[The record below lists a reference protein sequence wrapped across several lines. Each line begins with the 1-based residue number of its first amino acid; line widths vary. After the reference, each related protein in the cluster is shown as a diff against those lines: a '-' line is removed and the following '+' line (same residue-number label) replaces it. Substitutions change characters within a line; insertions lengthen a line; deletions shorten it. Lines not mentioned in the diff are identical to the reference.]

1 MRCVKIILIAL
12 IALSFYLSSAGLAFA
27 EVKNKNKNKNK
38 NIDWQQELVNYER
51 KHQSKDYEDAL
62 AIEVLQ
68 EMLSDRD

>member
-12 IALSFYLSSAGLAFA
+12 IALSFYLSSARLAFA
-27 EVKNKNKNKNK
+27 ENK
-38 NIDWQQELVNYER
+38 NIDWEQERVNYER

-68 EMLSDRD
+68 EMISDRD

>member
-12 IALSFYLSSAGLAFA
+12 IALSFYLSSASLAFA
-27 EVKNKNKNKNK
+27 EVKNKNKNL
-38 NIDWQQELVNYER
+38 DWQQERVNYER

-68 EMLSDRD
+68 EMISDRD

>member
-12 IALSFYLSSAGLAFA
+12 LNLSLVIASCSNCFA
-27 EVKNKNKNKNK
+27 AEN
-38 NIDWQQELVNYER
+38 NIDWEQERVNYER

-68 EMLSDRD
+68 EMISDRD

>member
-12 IALSFYLSSAGLAFA
+12 IALSFYLSSARLAFA
-27 EVKNKNKNKNK
+27 EDKNK
-38 NIDWQQELVNYER
+38 NIDWHQERVNYER

-68 EMLSDRD
+68 EMISDRD

>member
-12 IALSFYLSSAGLAFA
+12 SFYLSSASLAFA
-27 EVKNKNKNKNK
+27 EVKN
-38 NIDWQQELVNYER
+38 IDWEQERVNYER

-68 EMLSDRD
+68 EMISDRD